1 MATFTKAHLSGA
13 ADGLAV
19 KVAATSSTG
28 TTVHTA
34 VSGTTAGSFSECW
47 IWAVNTSAAAVKLT
61 IEWGT
66 TTAADADGGLS
77 GRGSRTKCR
86 RLDCGDKS
94 PSRVTRNSP
103 QFCLKNLKNKIKINS
118 IIWLKRQLLLGF

>member
-34 VSGTTAGSFSECW
+34 VSGTTAGSFSEVFL
-47 IWAVNTSAAAVKLT
+47 WATNTSSAAVQLT
-61 IEWGT
+61 VEWGT
-66 TTAADADGGLS
+66 TTAADGNIIVTVQPKEGLQAIIPGLILHNS
-77 GRGSRTKCR
+77 KV
-86 RLDCGDKS
+86 
-94 PSRVTRNSP
+94 VTAFAASSNV
-103 QFCLKNLKNKIKINS
+103 I
-118 IIWLKRQLLLGF
+118 LLTGYVNEIA